1 MMQKYFA
8 FYLHSASGGRIFVLS
23 NAMKRASKLNDMAK
37 KFAVQTISDQVQ
49 GNYDA
54 WAKTVSIHDSEHE
67 AEQEA
72 TRLFNRDWDN
82 IPKGGGH
89 ILGYSYRVKKIKV

>member
-1 MMQKYFA
+1 ME
-8 FYLHSASGGRIFVLS
+8 
-23 NAMKRASKLNDMAK
+23 K

-54 WAKTVSIHDSEHE
+54 WAQTVSVHYTEQE

-72 TRLFNRDWDN
+72 TRLFNKDLDSL
-82 IPKGGGH
+82 PKGEGH
-89 ILGYSYRVKKIKV
+89 VLGYSYRVKKIVK